1 MEAHSV
7 ATEPRRADEIDTSFL
22 DGVVGY
28 WLRRASHVI
37 ATDYSARVKETAG
50 LRSVQVSILAVV
62 GANPGIS
69 QTQLGRSLGV
79 QRANMVPLLA
89 SLIEDGLLRR
99 EPSDEDKRVLELYP
113 TSAGEVKL
121 HVAKALIDEHENA
134 LLAALTAQE
143 RRTVIQLLAKIA
155 DAGTE

>member
-1 MEAHSV
+1 MEANSV
-7 ATEPRRADEIDTSFL
+7 AADPRRAGEIDMRIL

-37 ATDYSARVKETAG
+37 ATDYSMKVKETAG

-99 EPSDEDKRVLELYP
+99 EASTEDKRVLELYP
-113 TSAGEVKL
+113 TSAGDAKL
-121 HVAKALIDEHENA
+121 HVAMTLINQHENA

-143 RRTVIQLLAKIA
+143 RRTIIQLLAKIA
-155 DAGTE
+155 EAGTE